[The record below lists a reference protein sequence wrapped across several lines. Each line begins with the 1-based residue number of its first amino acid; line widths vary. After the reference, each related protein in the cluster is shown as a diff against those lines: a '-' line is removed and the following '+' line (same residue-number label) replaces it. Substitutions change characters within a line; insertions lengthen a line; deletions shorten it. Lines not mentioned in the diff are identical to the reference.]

1 MTRNSDY
8 FITGWAGA
16 QWYCSCSEQG
26 PGFIHYTEK
35 TPNKIQKDNYS
46 WLELSIPGQKGLGP
60 CSCCAWGTP
69 RELLFIFK
77 LQSVYLFVGA
87 HATLE
92 WLFCHVGP
100 GLATALLPTESC
112 RWSSESFIC
121 PGHICICFD
130 SLSHSSPVF
139 SLGGKTQYVPG
150 VTPQSCNPS
159 TLGTKAGRLS
169 SSSPAWA
176 T

>member
-1 MTRNSDY
+1 MIRNSEY
-8 FITGWAGA
+8 FITGWDGA
-16 QWYCSCSEQG
+16 QWYCKA
-26 PGFIHYTEK
+26 PGSIHYTAK
-35 TPNKIQKDNYS
+35 TWNEIQKNNYS

-60 CSCCAWGTP
+60 CSCAWETP

-77 LQSVYLFVGA
+77 LQSIYLFVGA

-92 WLFCHVGP
+92 WLFSHVGP
-100 GLATALLPTESC
+100 GSAAALLPTESC

-121 PGHICICFD
+121 LAHIYICFD

-139 SLGGKTQYVPG
+139 PKTQYVPG
-150 VTPQSCNPS
+150 VVPQSCNPS

-169 SSSPAWA
+169 SSSPTWA